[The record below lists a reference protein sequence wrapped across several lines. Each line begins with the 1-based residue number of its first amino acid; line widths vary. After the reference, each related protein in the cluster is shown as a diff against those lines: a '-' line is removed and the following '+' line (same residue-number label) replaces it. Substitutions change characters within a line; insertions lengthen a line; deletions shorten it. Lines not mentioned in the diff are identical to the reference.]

1 MVWWG
6 ATLFLTHS
14 NYSLIR
20 RSIKLIWDSSELTWL
35 LTWLSHTSWQGK
47 SCSELS
53 CCVISSNQPAM
64 IVGQEGTLRAIT
76 DWRCDGANR
85 QMRVSPAQPGIR
97 TELNSTEL
105 STDLRSLA
113 TQPVTSQGFY
123 FVSRKSQLFY
133 RKLRIKFARL
143 KTLVFLLMSDTSTDL
158 NPELKTLTFWQG

>member
-105 STDLRSLA
+105 SRDLRSLPL
-113 TQPVTSQGFY
+113 QPGLGQAPGLVWRQ
-123 FVSRKSQLFY
+123 SQLFY
-133 RKLRIKFARL
+133 IKMRIKFARP
-143 KTLVFLLMSDTSTDL
+143 KTWVLLLMFETSTQ
-158 NPELKTLTFWQG
+158 NWKP